1 MKGKVRR
8 QGKRLI
14 IEIDVTS
21 AIRWAP
27 SGEARLELS
36 SGVIV
41 KAAVEKALT
50 TADGEIAIGLT
61 ITLVLEVDERVGEPA
76 TVILSNGD
84 EVLEIVL

>member
-1 MKGKVRR
+1 M
-8 QGKRLI
+8 
-14 IEIDVTS
+14 
-21 AIRWAP
+21 
-27 SGEARLELS
+27 
-36 SGVIV
+36 IV

-76 TVILSNGD
+76 TVMLSNGD